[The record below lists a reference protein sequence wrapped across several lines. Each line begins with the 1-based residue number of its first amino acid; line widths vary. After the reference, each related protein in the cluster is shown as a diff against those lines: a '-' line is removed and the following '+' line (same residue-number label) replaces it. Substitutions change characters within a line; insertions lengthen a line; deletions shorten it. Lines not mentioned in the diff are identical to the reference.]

1 MGEVWGCVQNISSGL
16 QRCLVWAT
24 PLPLQRRAQSGGGEL
39 RVETSR
45 GAERPKLCRPGL
57 KRGVLE
63 SSRGSAGDDEDE
75 GALTEGVKWL
85 GSGGGVGGTGVGV
98 GGSRVR
104 DSHSL
109 VTDCRASERPGGERG
124 EGALRVAA
132 GRGRWWG
139 GSMG

>member
-1 MGEVWGCVQNISSGL
+1 MGEGWGSVQNISSGL
-16 QRCLVWAT
+16 RRCRVWAT
-24 PLPLQRRAQSGGGEL
+24 PLPLQCRAQSGVGEL
-39 RVETSR
+39 RVEPR

-63 SSRGSAGDDEDE
+63 SSRGSAGDDEGE
-75 GALTEGVKWL
+75 GALTKGVKWL

-109 VTDCRASERPGGERG
+109 VTDCRSERPGGERG
-124 EGALRVAA
+124 EGAWRVAA
-132 GRGRWWG
+132 GGGRWWG